1 MRILL
6 AALLL
11 ALVAVAAAAAVAAPP
26 ALRVV
31 DQSPLVIRGSGFKAG
46 EKVRV
51 VLSLTTMRRY
61 RDVAAGTAGGFTAR
75 FTVTPAQC
83 SLVRSLSAV
92 GSRGSRATRA
102 LRLDCVPPP
111 PLA

>member
-11 ALVAVAAAAAVAAPP
+11 ALVAVAAAAAAPP
-26 ALRVV
+26 TLRVV

-92 GSRGSRATRA
+92 GSRGSRATRE